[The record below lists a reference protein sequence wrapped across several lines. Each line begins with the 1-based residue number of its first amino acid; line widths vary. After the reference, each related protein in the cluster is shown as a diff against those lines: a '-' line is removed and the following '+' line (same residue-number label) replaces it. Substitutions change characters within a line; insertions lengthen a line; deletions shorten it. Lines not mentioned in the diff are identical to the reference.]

1 MFSRQ
6 FGKTDTVFTT
16 RSENKGAIS
25 PFKSKGQSEGVQERD
40 IYRPAV
46 FMELEVGE
54 FIGRTV
60 ESATPVFHNHFK
72 QVDGQYRRLAGKQ
85 QDSFVSS
92 ADIMDYYRQVKEDVK
107 GILGRS

>member
-1 MFSRQ
+1 MSHQSKTAEVFSRQ
-6 FGKTDTVFTT
+6 FGKTDTVL
-16 RSENKGAIS
+16 RHSRRNKGAIS

-60 ESATPVFHNHFK
+60 ESAAPVFHNHFR
-72 QVDGQYRRLAGKQ
+72 QVDGQYRQSVGSSRTA
-85 QDSFVSS
+85 SFRVRTSWN
-92 ADIMDYYRQVKEDVK
+92 IIT
-107 GILGRS
+107 G